1 MGNTKVDAAIQVLM
15 SMRIAVLDK
24 TRCRPKDCTHEC
36 QRFCPRV
43 RTGDETVVFEE
54 GPDKP
59 PTIVEALCSGEAIC
73 VKKCPYNVITIVNLP
88 EQLEEDTSHRFSQ
101 NGFKLFRLP
110 TPKERKVLGLI
121 GPNGVGKTTAIRIL
135 ASELKPNLGRYDA
148 PPEWDEIITAYRGSE
163 LQPLFEKIQNGDIVP
178 IHKPQTI
185 TDLPKVSS
193 IADKPISD
201 LLESADSSGRLK
213 ELKQGMNLADI
224 WDRPIKFLSGGELQR
239 VAITAAIVR
248 EGDIYFF
255 DEPTAYLDVR
265 ERLRVGRAIR
275 ELADIGK
282 TVVVVEHDLSILDY
296 VSDLV
301 CMFYGDP
308 GVYGIVSHPHGT
320 RVGVNIF
327 LDGYIPDE
335 NMRFRDTV
343 ISFKGMTSQDEEYK
357 SLETLVEYGDVK
369 KKFEDFELEVKG
381 GRVTKGQII
390 GILGPNGIGK
400 TTFVRMLA
408 GELDPDEGEVPKKTL
423 SGFDLRISYKPQYI
437 NQDYPGSVRMYLRE
451 TGGNTVDSA
460 DFRTSVIRKLGLEHL
475 MDHEVGD
482 LSGGELQ
489 RTAIARCLAKEAD
502 IYLFDEPSAFLD
514 IEQRLASSD
523 AIRKMIQNNQKTGFI
538 VEHSIL
544 MADYLSD
551 SMVVFDGIPGKK
563 GKASSV
569 TTLRAGMNAFLKQ
582 MGVTFRRDPQTGR
595 PRVNKDGSQL
605 DQQQKAAN
613 EYYYVGK

>member
-1 MGNTKVDAAIQVLM
+1 
-15 SMRIAVLDK
+15 MRIAVLDRN
-24 TRCRPKDCTHEC
+24 RCRPKDCSHEC

-54 GPDKP
+54 GPEKP

-73 VKKCPYNVITIVNLP
+73 VKKCPYNCIQIVNLP
-88 EQLEEDTSHRFSQ
+88 EELESDTSHRYSV

-110 TPKERKVLGLI
+110 IPKEGRVLGLI
-121 GPNGVGKTTAIRIL
+121 GPNGVGKTTAIRAL
-135 ASELKPNLGRYDA
+135 ASELKPNLGQVEE
-148 PPEWDEIITAYRGSE
+148 PPEWDEIIRQFRGSE
-163 LQPLFEKIQNGDIVP
+163 LQPLFEKIQAGDVVP

-185 TDLPKVSS
+185 TDLPKIPT
-193 IADKPISD
+193 IADKSIRE
-201 LLESADSSGRLK
+201 LLESADSSGRLN
-213 ELKQGMNLADI
+213 ELKDGMNLAEI
-224 WDRPIKFLSGGELQR
+224 WERPIKFLSGGELQR

-275 ELADIGK
+275 DLADLGK
-282 TVVVVEHDLSILDY
+282 TVIVVEHDLSILDY

-301 CMFYGDP
+301 CMFYGNP

-335 NMRFRDTV
+335 NMRFRDTA
-343 ISFKGMTSQDEEYK
+343 ISFKGMSAQDEQYT
-357 SLETLVEYGDVK
+357 SSETLIEYGDMK
-369 KKFEDFELEVKG
+369 KQFEDFELEIRG
-381 GRVTKGQII
+381 GRVSKGQLV

-400 TTFVRMLA
+400 TTFVKMLA
-408 GELDPDEGEVPKKTL
+408 GELEPDEGEVPVQTAA
-423 SGFDLRISYKPQYI
+423 GFDLRISYKPQYI
-437 NQDYPGSVRMYLRE
+437 EQDYPGNVRMYLRE
-451 TGGNTVDSA
+451 SGGNAVDTA
-460 DFRTSVIRKLGLEHL
+460 DFKTAVTRKLGLEHL
-475 MDHEVGD
+475 LEHQVSD

-489 RTAIARCLAKEAD
+489 RASIAACLARDAD

-523 AIRKMIQNNQKTGFI
+523 AIRRTIQNRQKTAFV

-551 SMVVFDGIPGKK
+551 SMVVFGGAPGKK
-563 GKASSV
+563 GKASTV
-569 TTLRAGMNAFLKQ
+569 TTLRIGMNAFLRQ

-605 DQQQKAAN
+605 DQQQKASGD
-613 EYYYVGK
+613 YYYIGK

>member
-1 MGNTKVDAAIQVLM
+1 
-15 SMRIAVLDK
+15 MRIAVLDRE
-24 TRCRPKDCTHEC
+24 RCRPKDCTHEC

-43 RTGDETVVFEE
+43 RTGDETVVFED

-73 VKKCPYNVITIVNLP
+73 VKKCPYNVISIVNLP
-88 EQLEEDTSHRFSQ
+88 EELEKDTSHRFSV

-110 TPKERKVLGLI
+110 LPKEGQVLGLI

-135 ASELKPNLGRYDA
+135 ASELKPNLGRIED
-148 PPEWDEIITAYRGSE
+148 PPEWDEIIRAYRGSE
-163 LQPLFEKIQNGDIVP
+163 LQPLFEKIQAGAVIP
-178 IHKPQTI
+178 IHKPQSI
-185 TDLPKVSS
+185 TDMPKVTA
-193 IADKPISD
+193 IADKTISE
-201 LLESADSSGRLK
+201 LLETADSSGRLK
-213 ELKQGMNLADI
+213 ELKDSMNLADI
-224 WDRPIKFLSGGELQR
+224 WDRPVKFLSGGELQR
-239 VAITAAIVR
+239 VAITAAIAR

-265 ERLRVGRAIR
+265 ERLRVAKAIR
-275 ELADIGK
+275 DLADLGK
-282 TVVVVEHDLSILDY
+282 TVIVVEHDLSILDY

-343 ISFKGMTSQDEEYK
+343 ISFKGMRAEDEQFGGAEV
-357 SLETLVEYGDVK
+357 LLEYGAMK
-369 KKFEDFELEVKG
+369 KRFDEFELEVRG
-381 GRVTKGQII
+381 GRITKGQIV

-400 TTFVRMLA
+400 TTFVKMLA
-408 GELDPDEGEVPKKTL
+408 GEIAPDEGEVPTHTA
-423 SGFDLRISYKPQYI
+423 SGFELRVAYKPQYI
-437 NQDYPGSVRMYLRE
+437 DQDYPGNVRMYLRE
-451 TGGNTVDSA
+451 KGGSTID
-460 DFRTSVIRKLGLEHL
+460 TSEFKTAVLRKLGLENL
-475 MDHEVGD
+475 MDHPIKD

-489 RTAIARCLAKEAD
+489 RAAIARCLAQDAD
-502 IYLFDEPSAFLD
+502 IFLFDEPSAFLD
-514 IEQRLASSD
+514 IEQRLASSG
-523 AIRKMIQNNQKTGFI
+523 AIRRLVQSSMKTAFI

-551 SMVVFDGIPGKK
+551 SLVVFDGIPGRS

-569 TTLRAGMNAFLKQ
+569 TTLRIGMNAFLKQ

-595 PRVNKDGSQL
+595 PRVNKAGSQM
-605 DQQQKAAN
+605 DQQQKAAGN
-613 EYYYVGK
+613 YYYVGKGS

>member
-1 MGNTKVDAAIQVLM
+1 
-15 SMRIAVLDK
+15 MRIAVLDSA
-24 TRCRPKDCTHEC
+24 RCRPKDCTHEC

-43 RTGDETVVFEE
+43 RTGDETVVFPD

-59 PTIVEALCSGEAIC
+59 PVIVESLCSGEAIC
-73 VKKCPYNVITIVNLP
+73 VKKCPYHVISIVNLP
-88 EQLEEDTSHRFSQ
+88 EELESDTSHRYSV

-110 TPKERKVLGLI
+110 IPKEGRVLGLI
-121 GPNGVGKTTAIRIL
+121 GPNGVGKTTAIQIL
-135 ASELKPNLGRYDA
+135 ASELKPNLGRVQD
-148 PPEWDEIITAYRGSE
+148 PPDWDEIIREFRGSE
-163 LQPLFEKIQNGDIVP
+163 IQPLFERIQNGDIVP

-185 TDLPKVSS
+185 TDLPKIKA
-193 IADKPISD
+193 IADKSISD

-213 ELKQGMNLADI
+213 DLKDGMNLAEI
-224 WDRPIKFLSGGELQR
+224 WSRPIKVLSGGELQR

-275 ELADIGK
+275 HLAELGK

-327 LDGYIPDE
+327 LDGFIPDE

-343 ISFKGMTSQDEEYK
+343 ISFKGMTSQDEEYI
-357 SLETLVEYGDVK
+357 SSETLIEYGDMK
-369 KKFEDFELEVKG
+369 KKFEDFELEVRG
-381 GRVTKGQII
+381 GRVMKGQLV

-408 GELDPDEGEVPKKTL
+408 GELEPDEGEVPRQTA
-423 SGFDLRISYKPQYI
+423 SGFELRISYKPQYI
-437 NQDYPGSVRMYLRE
+437 EQNYPGSVRMYLRE
-451 TGGNTVDSA
+451 AGGNNVDTA
-460 DFRTSVIRKLGLEHL
+460 DFKTSVTRKLGLEHL
-475 MDHEVGD
+475 LDHSVTD

-489 RTAIARCLAKEAD
+489 RAAIAACLAKDAD

-523 AIRKMIQNNQKTGFI
+523 AIRKLIQGRQKTAFI

-551 SMVVFDGIPGKK
+551 SMVVFSGSPGKK
-563 GKASSV
+563 GKASSI
-569 TTLRAGMNAFLKQ
+569 TTLRIGMNAFLKQ
-582 MGVTFRRDPQTGR
+582 MGVTFRRDPQSGR

-605 DQQQKAAN
+605 DQQQKASGD
-613 EYYYVGK
+613 YYYVGK

>member
-1 MGNTKVDAAIQVLM
+1 
-15 SMRIAVLDK
+15 MRIAVLDA

-43 RTGDETVVFEE
+43 RTGDETVIFPD

-59 PTIVEALCSGEAIC
+59 PVIVESLCSGEAIC
-73 VKKCPYNVITIVNLP
+73 VKKCPYNVISIVNLP
-88 EQLEEDTSHRFSQ
+88 EELESDTSHRYGV
-101 NGFKLFRLP
+101 NAFKLFRLP
-110 TPKERKVLGLI
+110 VPKDGKVLGLI

-135 ASELKPNLGRYDA
+135 ASELKPNLGRFDS
-148 PPEWDEIITAYRGSE
+148 PPEWDEIIKEYRGSE
-163 LQPLFEKIQNGDIVP
+163 LQPLFQKIQNGEIVP
-178 IHKPQTI
+178 VHKPQTI
-185 TDLPKVSS
+185 TELPKIKA
-193 IADKPISD
+193 IADESISD
-201 LLESADSSGRLK
+201 LLEKADSSGRLK
-213 ELKQGMNLADI
+213 QLKEDMGLTEI
-224 WDRPIKFLSGGELQR
+224 WERPIKFLSGGELQR

-275 ELADIGK
+275 NLAEIGK

-301 CMFYGDP
+301 CIFYGDP
-308 GVYGIVSHPHGT
+308 GVYGIVSNPHGT

-357 SLETLVEYGDVK
+357 SSETLIEYGDMV
-369 KKFEDFELEVKG
+369 KKFEDFELDVRG
-381 GRVTKGQII
+381 GRVTKGQIV

-408 GELDPDEGEVPKKTL
+408 GQLEPDEGEVPTKTV

-437 NQDYPGSVRMYLRE
+437 EQDYSGSVRLYLRE
-451 TGGNTVDSA
+451 AGGNNVDTA
-460 DFRTSVIRKLGLEHL
+460 DFRTSVIRKLGIEYL
-475 MDHEVGD
+475 MDHPVTD

-489 RTAIARCLAKEAD
+489 RTAIAACLAKDAD
-502 IYLFDEPSAFLD
+502 IYLLDEPSAFLD
-514 IEQRLASSD
+514 IEQRLAASD
-523 AIRKMIQNNQKTGFI
+523 AIRRLIQGQQKTAFV

-551 SMVVFDGIPGKK
+551 SMVVFGGVPGRK
-563 GKASSV
+563 GHASSV
-569 TTLRAGMNAFLKQ
+569 TTLRAGMNSFLKQ
-582 MGVTFRRDPQTGR
+582 MKVTFRRDPQTGR

-613 EYYYVGK
+613 EYYYIGK

>member
-1 MGNTKVDAAIQVLM
+1 
-15 SMRIAVLDK
+15 MRIAVLDA
-24 TRCRPKDCTHEC
+24 TRCKPKDCAHEC

-73 VKKCPYNVITIVNLP
+73 VKKCPYKCITIVNLP
-88 EQLEEDTSHRFSQ
+88 EQLEEDTSHRYSQ

-110 TPKERKVLGLI
+110 IPKEGKVLGLI
-121 GPNGVGKTTAIRIL
+121 GPNGVGKTTAIRVL
-135 ASELKPNLGRYDA
+135 ASELMPNLGRFDN
-148 PPEWDEIITAYRGSE
+148 PPDWDEIIKEYRGSE
-163 LQPLFEKIQNGDIVP
+163 LQPLFEKIQSGDVVP
-178 IHKPQTI
+178 VHKPQTI
-185 TDLPKVSS
+185 TELPKVKS

-201 LLESADSSGRLK
+201 LLESANSSGRLD
-213 ELKQGMNLADI
+213 ELKESMNLTEI

-239 VAITAAIVR
+239 VAVTAAIVR
-248 EGDIYFF
+248 DGDIYFF

-275 ELADIGK
+275 QLADLGK

-343 ISFKGMTSQDEEYK
+343 ISFKGMATQDEEFR
-357 SLETLVEYGDVK
+357 SSESLVEYGDME
-369 KKFEDFELEVKG
+369 KKFEDFELKVRG
-381 GRVTKGQII
+381 GRITKGQIV
-390 GILGPNGIGK
+390 GILGPNDIGK
-400 TTFVRMLA
+400 TTFVKMLA
-408 GELDPDEGEVPKKTL
+408 GELEPDVGEVPTKTTA
-423 SGFDLRISYKPQYI
+423 GFDLRISYKPQYI
-437 NQDYPGSVRMYLRE
+437 SQDYPGTVRMYLRE
-451 TGGNTVDSA
+451 AGGSTIDTA
-460 DFRTSVIRKLGLEHL
+460 DFRTTVLRKLGLEHL
-475 MDHEVGD
+475 MEHSVTD

-489 RTAIARCLAKEAD
+489 RAAIAACLAKDAD

-523 AIRKMIQNNQKTGFI
+523 AIRKMIQNHLRTAFV

-551 SMVVFDGIPGKK
+551 SMVVFDGEPGKK
-563 GKASSV
+563 GMASSV

>member
-1 MGNTKVDAAIQVLM
+1 
-15 SMRIAVLDK
+15 MRIAVLDRN
-24 TRCRPKDCTHEC
+24 RCRPKDCSHEC

-73 VKKCPYNVITIVNLP
+73 VKKCPYGCIQIVNLP
-88 EQLEEDTSHRFSQ
+88 EELESDTSHRYSV

-110 TPKERKVLGLI
+110 IPKEGRVLGLI
-121 GPNGVGKTTAIRIL
+121 GPNGVGKTTAIRAL
-135 ASELKPNLGRYDA
+135 ASELKPNLGRVEE
-148 PPEWDEIITAYRGSE
+148 PPEWDEIIREFRGSE
-163 LQPLFEKIQNGDIVP
+163 LQPLFEKIQAGDVVP

-185 TDLPKVSS
+185 TELPKVPT

-213 ELKQGMNLADI
+213 ELKDGMNLADI

-239 VAITAAIVR
+239 TAITAAIVR

-275 ELADIGK
+275 DLADSGK

-301 CMFYGDP
+301 CMFYGNP

-335 NMRFRDTV
+335 NMRFRDSV
-343 ISFKGMTSQDEEYK
+343 ISFKGMTSQDEQYT
-357 SLETLVEYGDVK
+357 SSETLIEYGNMT
-369 KKFEDFELEVKG
+369 KKFEDFELEIRG
-381 GRVTKGQII
+381 GRVAKGQLV

-400 TTFVRMLA
+400 TTFVKMLA
-408 GELDPDEGEVPKKTL
+408 GELDPDEGEVPTQTT
-423 SGFDLRISYKPQYI
+423 SGFDLKISYKPQYI
-437 NQDYPGSVRMYLRE
+437 EQEYPGSVRMYLRE
-451 TGGNTVDSA
+451 AGGNSVDTA
-460 DFRTSVIRKLGLEHL
+460 DFKTSVTRKLGLEHL
-475 MDHEVGD
+475 LEHQITD

-489 RTAIARCLAKEAD
+489 RASIAACLAREAD

-523 AIRKMIQNNQKTGFI
+523 AIRRTIQNRQKTAFV

-551 SMVVFDGIPGKK
+551 SMVVFGGTPGKK
-563 GKASSV
+563 GKASTV
-569 TTLRAGMNAFLKQ
+569 TTLRIGMNAFLRQ

-605 DQQQKAAN
+605 DQQQKASGD
-613 EYYYVGK
+613 YYYIGKS

>member
-1 MGNTKVDAAIQVLM
+1 
-15 SMRIAVLDK
+15 MRIAIVDQL
-24 TRCRPKDCTHEC
+24 RCRPKDCTHEC

-43 RTGDETVVFEE
+43 RTGDETVIFPE

-59 PTIVEALCSGEAIC
+59 PVIVEALCSGEAIC
-73 VKKCPYNVITIVNLP
+73 VKKCPYKVISIVNLP
-88 EQLEEDTSHRFSQ
+88 EELESDTSHRYSV

-110 TPKERKVLGLI
+110 IPKDGQVLGLI
-121 GPNGVGKTTAIRIL
+121 GPNGVGKTTAVRIL
-135 ASELKPNLGRYDA
+135 AGELTPNLGRFDD

-163 LQPLFEKIQNGDIVP
+163 LQPFFEKIQAGSLVP
-178 IHKPQTI
+178 ILKPQTI
-185 TDLPKVSS
+185 TDLPKLKD
-193 IADKPISD
+193 IADRPISD
-201 LLESADSSGRLK
+201 LLESSDSSGRLK
-213 ELKQGMNLADI
+213 ELKEDMSLNEI

-239 VAITAAIVR
+239 VAVTAAIVR

-265 ERLRVGRAIR
+265 ERLRMARAIR
-275 ELADIGK
+275 KLSALGK

-327 LDGYIPDE
+327 LDGFIPDE
-335 NMRFRDTV
+335 NMRFRDTA
-343 ISFKGMTSQDEEYK
+343 ISFKGMSADDEEYL
-357 SLETLVEYGDVK
+357 SREAMIEYGDMK
-369 KKFEDFELEVKG
+369 KSFEDFTLEIKG
-381 GRVTKGQII
+381 SRVSKGQIV
-390 GILGPNGIGK
+390 GILGANGIGK

-408 GELDPDEGEVPKKTL
+408 GDLEPDEGEAPKKTVTGL
-423 SGFDLRISYKPQYI
+423 DLKISYKPQYI
-437 NQDYPGSVRMYLRE
+437 PADFDGNLRMYLRAS
-451 TGGNTVDSA
+451 GGSTIDSA
-460 DFRTSVIRKLGLEHL
+460 DFKTSVINKLGLENL
-475 MDHEVGD
+475 LDHMIPD

-489 RTAIARCLAKEAD
+489 RAAIAACLAREAD

-514 IEQRLASSD
+514 IEQRLVSSR
-523 AIRKMIQNNQKTGFI
+523 AIRRHIRNNMKTAFI

-551 SMVVFDGIPGKK
+551 SLVVFGGIPGRS
-563 GKASSV
+563 GVASSV
-569 TTLRAGMNAFLKQ
+569 RTLRNGMNTFLKE

-595 PRVNKDGSQL
+595 PRVNKDGSKL
-605 DQQQKAAN
+605 DQQQKASG
-613 EYYYVGK
+613 EYYYVGKD